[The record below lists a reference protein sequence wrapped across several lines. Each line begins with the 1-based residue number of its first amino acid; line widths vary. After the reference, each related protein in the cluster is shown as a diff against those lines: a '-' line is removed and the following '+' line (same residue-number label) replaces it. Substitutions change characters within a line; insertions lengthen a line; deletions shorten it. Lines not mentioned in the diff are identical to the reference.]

1 MLEPAE
7 ITQLE
12 GRLPE
17 HRQHARPSRP
27 ARQPFVTE
35 ASAAPML
42 QGCLLELINATPGL
56 VMVSSSHGGLVY
68 MNDTGRRML
77 GIDAQEDIY
86 ARKVHD
92 LYSPSSCKQLRE
104 EAIPTCLD
112 EGTWRG
118 ELTLLDDQQEEVPV
132 SQVLMAHQV
141 RGPNGRGP
149 NGREATL
156 VSSIAWDIREMK
168 QVEQELRHRATHDA
182 LTGLPNRA
190 MLMEQLRQAIAT
202 AGQAQNHVGVLFL
215 DLDGFKQLNDQR
227 GHETASQ
234 LLRSLAQRL
243 KARVRTQDVV
253 ARYGGDEFVL
263 LIPDLAAPGDVARV
277 LQQVSEVLWEP
288 FVVGGESLWLTAST
302 GLALYPFDGLD
313 ADTLLRHA
321 DREMYE
327 QKRKLKARA

>member
-1 MLEPAE
+1 MVSSAKAIQFQP
-7 ITQLE
+7 
-12 GRLPE
+12 
-17 HRQHARPSRP
+17 RQHDRSLLPGRH
-27 ARQPFVTE
+27 QPLVAE

-42 QGCLLELINATPGL
+42 QGCLLELINGTPGL

-68 MNDTGRRML
+68 MNTMGRRML
-77 GIDAQEDIY
+77 GIGEQEDIY
-86 ARKVHD
+86 SRKVQD
-92 LYSPSSCKQLRE
+92 LYSPSSCRQLRE
-104 EAIPTCLD
+104 EAIPTCLAS
-112 EGTWRG
+112 GSWRG

-149 NGREATL
+149 NGKEATL

-190 MLMEQLRQAIAT
+190 RLMEQLRQSISAAELN
-202 AGQAQNHVGVLFL
+202 QNHVGVLFL
-215 DLDGFKQLNDQR
+215 DLDDFKQLNDTR

-234 LLRSLAQRL
+234 LLRALGQRL
-243 KARVRTQDVV
+243 KARVRAQDMV

-263 LIPDLAAPGDVARV
+263 LIPDLTSPGDVSRV
-277 LQQVSEVLWEP
+277 LQQVQQVFWEP
-288 FVVGGESLWLTAST
+288 FIVGGDSVWLTAST

-313 ADTLLRHA
+313 ADTLLRQA
-321 DREMYE
+321 DSEMYKH
-327 QKRKLKARA
+327 KRKMKAVS